1 LGFGKSKIFLNIQKL
16 RQERKEVE
24 NKINNRIKKISEI
37 VNSYSED
44 GDAIE
49 IISNHQYKLQV
60 TEGDILIIKDT
71 GSIFFKG
78 LRLSTD
84 YQMIKLI
91 LERQEE
97 ILSKFIEFNQ
107 RMIRMRSEIS
117 ERYIKD

>member
-1 LGFGKSKIFLNIQKL
+1 MNKELQNM
-16 RQERKEVE
+16 REERKKVE
-24 NKINNRIKKISEI
+24 DKINNRIKKISEM
-37 VNSYSED
+37 VNNYSEE
-44 GDAIE
+44 GDFIE

-60 TEGDILIIKDT
+60 TDGDILIIKDT
-71 GSIFFKG
+71 GSVFFKD

-84 YQMIKLI
+84 YQMIKLV

-107 RMIRMRSEIS
+107 RMVRMGTEIS

>member
-1 LGFGKSKIFLNIQKL
+1 MNEDLRKL
-16 RQERKEVE
+16 REERLEVE
-24 NKINNRIKKISEI
+24 NRIYNRINKISEI
-37 VNSYSED
+37 VNSYSGE

-49 IISNHQYKLQV
+49 IIANHPYKLQV

-71 GSIFFKG
+71 GSVSFKE
-78 LRLSTD
+78 LKLSTD
-84 YQMIKLI
+84 YQIIKLI

-107 RMIRMRSEIS
+107 RMVRMGYELN